1 MPTGD
6 RAASNRGC
14 LNMKIVCL
22 GAGPAGLYLAIS
34 MKLKDPSH
42 EIDVYER
49 NKPGDTFGWG
59 VVFSDQTLENLQTN
73 DLASAE
79 KIKNEFIHWDMI
91 DCFVNGKVERSDG
104 HGFIGLGRKRM
115 LQLLHERAC
124 ELNINLHFEHEFGV
138 EDIDGEFA
146 DADLVAV
153 ADGLNSKIRNAHLD
167 SFECSIETRP
177 NKFVWLGTRQRFR
190 EAFTFIFEKTEQGWI
205 WAHAYQFDR
214 DTSTFIVECNPDV
227 YDAFGFEHMSH
238 EESAETCRK
247 VFEKYLDGQV
257 LLTNSA
263 HIRGSAWINFPQVL
277 CRNWIMNDRVVL
289 IGDAAHTAHFSIGSG
304 TKLGLE
310 DAISLAGH
318 LDSDLPVKEALRAYQ
333 DERELEALR
342 LQNAAINAMAWFEN
356 TPRYAEAFDL
366 KQFNYSMLTRSE
378 RVSHEGLRLRDRE
391 WLEGME
397 KHLARKTLGD
407 DFDEAIPP
415 MFLPFTMGKMK
426 LENRVVVSP
435 MSMYSSKDGMPGDWH
450 LVHYGAL
457 AKGGAGLV
465 YTEMTDISPEARIT
479 PGCAGIW
486 NGEQEAAWGR
496 IVDFVHDHTSA
507 RFALQLG
514 HAGAKGSTKEP
525 WVWHPDRLDD
535 PLDEADQWPLMAA
548 SAIPFDTYSPTPRAM
563 NPEDMELIKRQ
574 FVDATIRGARA
585 GFDLLEFHAAHGYLM
600 ASFITPVLNRRKD
613 EYGGSLENRLRYP
626 VAVFGAM
633 REAWPS
639 DRPMSVRVSAHD
651 WMGDEGITERDSVA
665 VAKAFFDAGADIIDV
680 SSGMTSH
687 RARPRPGRMFQTP
700 LSDLIRNEAGIAT
713 MAVGNIYEVD
723 HVNSIVA
730 AGRADLVCLARPHL
744 ADPNW
749 TLRASAET
757 GHTGVGV
764 NEQKQYFMGYR
775 QLHTNLQRAAQIA
788 AAEPGSLKIDL

>member
-1 MPTGD
+1 
-6 RAASNRGC
+6 
-14 LNMKIVCL
+14 MKIACL

-34 MKLKDPSH
+34 MKLRNPEH

-59 VVFSDQTLENLQTN
+59 VVFSDQTLENLQLN
-73 DLASAE
+73 DPKSAE
-79 KIKNEFIHWDMI
+79 RIKNEFIHWDMI
-91 DCFVNGKVERSDG
+91 DCFVNGEVERSDG

-115 LQLLHERAC
+115 LQLLHERAY
-124 ELNINLHFEHEFGV
+124 ELDIKIHFEHEFEV
-138 EDIDGEFA
+138 EDINGKFA
-146 DADLVAV
+146 DADLVVA
-153 ADGLNSKIRNAHLD
+153 ADGLNSRIRNAHLEQ
-167 SFECSIETRP
+167 FECSIETRP
-177 NKFVWLGTRQRFR
+177 NKFVWLGTKQKFH
-190 EAFTFIFEKTEQGWI
+190 EAFTFIFEKTEHGWI
-205 WAHAYQFDR
+205 WAHAYQFDD

-227 YDAFGFEHMSH
+227 YDALGFENMSH

-247 VFEKYLDGQV
+247 IFENYLDGHD

-277 CRNWIMNDRVVL
+277 CRNWIMDDRVVL

-310 DAISLAGH
+310 DAISLAKH
-318 LDSDLPVKEALRAYQ
+318 LSSELPVKEALRAYQ

-342 LQNAAINAMAWFEN
+342 LQNAATNAMVWFEN

-378 RVSHEGLRLRDRE
+378 RVSHENLRLRDKE

-397 KHLARKTLGD
+397 KHLAKKTLGD
-407 DFDEAIPP
+407 DFDEAVPP
-415 MFLPFTMGKMK
+415 MFLPFAVGNMK

-435 MSMYSSKDGMPGDWH
+435 MSMYSSKDGMPDDWH

-457 AKGGAGLV
+457 AKGGAGLI

-486 NGEQEAAWGR
+486 NDQQESAWGR
-496 IVDFVHDHTSA
+496 IVDFVHNHTSA
-507 RFALQLG
+507 KFALQLG

-525 WVWHPDRLDD
+525 WAWHPDRLDD

-548 SAIPFDTYSPTPRAM
+548 SAIPFDTYSPTPKAM
-563 NPEDMELIKRQ
+563 NREDMDMIKQQ

-585 GFDLLEFHAAHGYLM
+585 GFDLLELHAAHGYVI
-600 ASFITPVLNRRKD
+600 ASFITPILNQRKD

-626 VAVFGAM
+626 LEVFNAM

-639 DRPMSVRVSAHD
+639 DRPMSVRISAHD
-651 WMGDEGITERDSVA
+651 WMGDEGITEKDA
-665 VAKAFFDAGADIIDV
+665 VAIAQAFSDAGADIIDV

-687 RARPRPGRMFQTP
+687 QAKPRPGRMFQTP

-757 GHTGVGV
+757 GHRGVGV
-764 NEQKQYFMGYR
+764 HEQKQYFMGHR
-775 QLHTNLQRAAQIA
+775 QLHTNLQRAAQLA
-788 AAEPGSLKIDL
+788 ADLKR